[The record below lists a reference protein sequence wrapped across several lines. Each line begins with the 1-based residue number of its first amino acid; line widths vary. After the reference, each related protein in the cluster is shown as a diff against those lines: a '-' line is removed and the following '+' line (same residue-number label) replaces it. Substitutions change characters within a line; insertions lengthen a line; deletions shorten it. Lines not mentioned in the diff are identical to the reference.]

1 MTMERDG
8 RRFPTAW
15 VMLVFGLGAFVAAV
29 VFMWSLLLPRGGTTV
44 VWGVWGLSIALFLI
58 GTGFAVHDASWLTR
72 QRTGFKVLKP
82 GTINGSLPTLKGLVA
97 SLREEADDTLLTER
111 AQRVAELA
119 DRNGGAAEGLRA
131 SLRTRAAGEAASVGA
146 VSRFIGSLLLLLAVI
161 GTFAGMKTAL
171 PALSQAV
178 RFPGSPAPSPP
189 TTTAT
194 GEAIDRAN
202 IRDAL
207 SGVAD
212 AFGANFLALIGAFS
226 LAVMSF
232 GATVDRRRLM
242 VDLDRVLDE
251 DLLSV
256 IASGTDAKAFEL
268 LLGNLREGIHEI
280 ATVGEGLGDLRGA
293 IANFQ
298 STLGHAIESL
308 ETSLTGQFQ
317 QRLLSVHSDMAR
329 KVESV
334 VVDVARIS
342 GAMATT
348 SVAYEGL
355 VQEIRQR
362 ENELKTS
369 AADIKV
375 EAINLVK
382 RTAETAGQLD
392 RAAVGVSE
400 ANAALVKNLEAL
412 QTQAAVVEH
421 GLAAAHS
428 IATSAS
434 NLSASAVQAAD
445 QVGGATAELSKVAT
459 QIGEAVRTLHADS
472 AQAERAFSAAAAHLT
487 TSVDAQST
495 VLSAA
500 AAHLTASVDAQ
511 AAVARE
517 LAEQAEANTDA
528 QRGLRATVTAL
539 QTSMLD
545 ELETLNAT
553 LSKSAPRVP
562 GSAPDSSL
570 SDAIESLA
578 RAQASTVAELR
589 EVSRAIQA
597 SRALASHHDDNGHR
611 QHPADGESRTVEA
624 LRQILAEVRLTTSEM
639 ERVGTVLEGMAAH
652 QLRATSRRSWIS
664 RLLTRG

>member
-1 MTMERDG
+1 MTTEKDEQ
-8 RRFPTAW
+8 RFTTAW
-15 VMLVFGLGAFVAAV
+15 VMLVFGLGAFANAV

-44 VWGVWGLSIALFLI
+44 VWGVWGLSIVLFLI
-58 GTGFAVHDASWLTR
+58 GTGFAIHDASWLTR
-72 QRTGFKVLKP
+72 QRRGFKVLKP

-97 SLREEADDTLLTER
+97 SLRLEADDTLLTER
-111 AQRVAELA
+111 AQRVAEFV

-131 SLRTRAAGEAASVGA
+131 SLRTRAAGKAAPVGA
-146 VSRFIGSLLLLLAVI
+146 VSRFIGSMLLLLAVI

-171 PALSQAV
+171 PALSEAV
-178 RFPGSPAPSPP
+178 RFPGSPAASPL
-189 TTTAT
+189 TTAT

-232 GATVDRRRLM
+232 GATVDRRKLL
-242 VDLDRVLDE
+242 VDLDRALDD

-256 IASGTDAKAFEL
+256 IASGTDANAFEL

-342 GAMATT
+342 GAMAAT

-355 VQEIRQR
+355 VQEIKQR
-362 ENELKTS
+362 DNELKTS
-369 AADIKV
+369 AADIKG

-382 RTAETAGQLD
+382 RTAETAGQFD

-400 ANAALVKNLEAL
+400 ANAALARNLDAL
-412 QTQAAVVEH
+412 RTQAAVVEH
-421 GLAAAHS
+421 GLASAHS
-428 IATSAS
+428 IAASAS
-434 NLSASAVQAAD
+434 DLSASAAQTAD
-445 QVGGATAELSKVAT
+445 QVGGATAELSKVAA
-459 QIGEAVRTLHADS
+459 QLGEAVRTLHADS
-472 AQAERAFSAAAAHLT
+472 AQAERAFSATAEHLT
-487 TSVDAQST
+487 TSVDA
-495 VLSAA
+495 
-500 AAHLTASVDAQ
+500 H
-511 AAVARE
+511 AAVARA
-517 LAEQAEANTDA
+517 LAEQAEVNIDA
-528 QRGLRATVTAL
+528 QRGLRAAVAAL
-539 QTSMLD
+539 QTTMRD
-545 ELETLNAT
+545 ELQALNAT
-553 LSKSAPRVP
+553 LSK
-562 GSAPDSSL
+562 
-570 SDAIESLA
+570 
-578 RAQASTVAELR
+578 
-589 EVSRAIQA
+589 AIQA
-597 SRALASHHDDNGHR
+597 SKTLERPQDNGHR
-611 QHPADGESRTVEA
+611 QHPTDGESQTVEA
-624 LRQILAEVRLTTSEM
+624 LRQILIELRLTTNEM
-639 ERVGTVLEGMAAH
+639 VRVGSVLEEMAEH
-652 QLRATSRRSWIS
+652 QPRTPSTRSWMS
-664 RLLTRG
+664 RLLTRE